1 MRILATCSS
10 LSVFCCFSP
19 PRSKFYLCLSWCWKL
34 IPPCLKGGRLRVFLV
49 HFSLY
54 WCVLLNHTWN
64 FNLHFNKA
72 EFVFRWCGAHSGG
85 ERGLPILYYH
95 EGTFYITAV
104 LATTSKILFQF
115 NQNKLTLRFSSE
127 IGPHGCSNYKR
138 ADWNVWQ
145 ARRASSCQPFLWSF
159 RWQIRRRD
167 SPSNCASNYSHLA
180 GIRQHCVISSPY
192 EITQF
197 GGKLDIL
204 GEVGVGEVCFPAHS
218 SQSS

>member
-34 IPPCLKGGRLRVFLV
+34 IPPCLKGGRRRVFLV

-72 EFVFRWCGAHSGG
+72 EFVFRWCGAHSGR

-104 LATTSKILFQF
+104 LATTSEILFQF
-115 NQNKLTLRFSSE
+115 NQNKLTLCFSSD
-127 IGPHGCSNYKR
+127 
-138 ADWNVWQ
+138 AWNRPTRLLKLQKSWLKCLTSQESIFLSAISLVIQVKNQ
-145 ARRASSCQPFLWSF
+145 ASWLPLKLRFKLQPSG
-159 RWQIRRRD
+159 R
-167 SPSNCASNYSHLA
+167 N
-180 GIRQHCVISSPY
+180 
-192 EITQF
+192 
-197 GGKLDIL
+197 
-204 GEVGVGEVCFPAHS
+204 
-218 SQSS
+218 